1 MEIAKLLL
9 EYIKVLAWPSVILT
23 IVLMFRK
30 QIESLIKRLEKADLP
45 GGVSISLR
53 AEILEAKKLSEQVIA
68 EPLSPQAKGVQNLP
82 LTEANLRMIKLGL
95 QPSPSGL
102 NVNYYRD
109 LVEDDPNLALA
120 GLRLEVDV
128 LAKNLATGFG
138 IDVTPKDSGGRL
150 IKKLHDA
157 GSITLQQAQLI
168 QKILKLANAG
178 IDGTSVSYREASQII
193 NIAGVLV
200 NQYIAWL
207 SWGFDDGWQP
217 RQKR

>member
-1 MEIAKLLL
+1 
-9 EYIKVLAWPSVILT
+9 
-23 IVLMFRK
+23 
-30 QIESLIKRLEKADLP
+30 
-45 GGVSISLR
+45 
-53 AEILEAKKLSEQVIA
+53 
-68 EPLSPQAKGVQNLP
+68 
-82 LTEANLRMIKLGL
+82 MIKLGL